1 MVIGLKIAIMQTYR
15 KQNKNYTMGRPPSRP
30 LKLKDGFYIE
40 IRNKGSKSSGIKLHS
55 DTKQQMMRT
64 VKMYERA
71 KDVIIYG
78 ESKNGKWVK
87 KDPILHEAS

>member
-1 MVIGLKIAIMQTYR
+1 
-15 KQNKNYTMGRPPSRP
+15 MGRPPSRP

-40 IRNKGSKSSGIKLHS
+40 IRNKGSKSSGIKLHCE
-55 DTKQQMMRT
+55 TRQKMERT
-64 VKMYERA
+64 ILMYERS
-71 KDVIIYG
+71 KDVIIFG